1 MALVLW
7 VAEVGVLGLGLIVA
21 LPFAPRWAMKL
32 FSVFQ

>member
-1 MALVLW
+1 MAPVLW
-7 VAEVGVLGLGLIVA
+7 VAEAGVQDLGLIVA